1 MKHLIFP
8 TVAQADAFVAD
19 LRDQG
24 AIQPETRDTT
34 WTRRSGTTGDLSTS
48 GTSTGA
54 SSMTNPRGST
64 TMNDTDRYDTAG
76 DAGAAVED
84 AGAGAVAGTGV
95 GAVVGAIAGTVATVA
110 TGGLAAPMILGM
122 AALGSG
128 VGAGVGAVG
137 GAAGVDENNDGRTA
151 DNDAYPTRTGSDT
164 GMGRDYDY
172 SVSDEAYDR
181 MDQANAS
188 GGRSI
193 AVDDNVPQDVLDA
206 AVQRHGGQY
215 V

>member
-34 WTRRSGTTGDLSTS
+34 WTRRSGTTGGTGDMSAS

-54 SSMTNPRGST
+54 STMTSPRGAT
-64 TMNDTDRYDTAG
+64 TMNDTGMNDTGTSYDTTT
-76 DAGAAVED
+76 GASPAAED

-137 GAAGVDENNDGRTA
+137 GAAGVDENGDGRTA
-151 DNDAYPTRTGSDT
+151 DNDAY
-164 GMGRDYDY
+164 GRDYDY
-172 SVSDEAYDR
+172 SVSDESYDR
-181 MDQANAS
+181 MDQANTS
-188 GGRSI
+188 GGRAI
-193 AVDDNVPQDVLDA
+193 AVDDNVAQDVLDA

>member
-19 LRDQG
+19 LRAQG
-24 AIQPETRDTT
+24 VIQPETRDTT
-34 WTRRSGTTGDLSTS
+34 WTRRSGVAGDLSAS

-54 SSMTNPRGST
+54 SSMTSPRGAT
-64 TMNDTDRYDTAG
+64 TMNDDSGSRYDTTTGAS
-76 DAGAAVED
+76 AGAED

-137 GAAGVDENNDGRTA
+137 GAAGVDENADGRTA
-151 DNDAYPTRTGSDT
+151 GDDSP
-164 GMGRDYDY
+164 GRSAVGGDYDY
-172 SVSDEAYDR
+172 SVSDDAYDR
-181 MDQANAS
+181 MDQANTS

>member
-19 LRDQG
+19 LRAQG

-34 WTRRSGTTGDLSTS
+34 WTRRSGTTGDLSAS

-64 TMNDTDRYDTAG
+64 TMNDTAYDTTT
-76 DAGAAVED
+76 GASPAAED

-151 DNDAYPTRTGSDT
+151 DNDAYATRTGSDM

-181 MDQANAS
+181 MDQANTS

-193 AVDDNVPQDVLDA
+193 AVDDNVDQAVLDA